1 MFLVSF
7 LVFGVRSTLFGGWL
21 QNFQSKIDKYEE
33 KQKME
38 FLSTLEELGIE
49 KGQQIGKQIGAKE
62 NSDKI
67 FKTYSNGFFIIAR
80 NSGRN
85 SE

>member
-1 MFLVSF
+1 
-7 LVFGVRSTLFGGWL
+7 
-21 QNFQSKIDKYEE
+21 
-33 KQKME
+33 ME

-49 KGQQIGKQIGAKE
+49 KGQQIVKQIGAKE

-67 FKTYSNGFFIIAR
+67 FKTYSNAIFIIAR

>member
-1 MFLVSF
+1 
-7 LVFGVRSTLFGGWL
+7 
-21 QNFQSKIDKYEE
+21 
-33 KQKME
+33 ME